1 MSVADNTGFDEY
13 PYPVGGLLM
22 FAGIPSAVSSETFR
36 LCDGS
41 SLSRAEFPELF
52 SVIGTTYGSVSSTTF
67 NLPDTVG
74 RYIQGTNAINNGDT
88 TPGTTGGAEIQFFIT
103 EAEMPP
109 LGAFDG
115 TSGIFWS
122 NPVASI
128 AGNHKYIEYDRPNL
142 DGGNNSGI
150 TETARKQENNPQIT
164 SVNVD
169 FNSITL
175 SHTSAGQE
183 VEIPI
188 TSVTPANL
196 KMQYFIKVRY

>member
-1 MSVADNTGFDEY
+1 MSVANNTGFDEY

-52 SVIGTTYGSVSSTTF
+52 SVIGTTYGSVSGTTF
-67 NLPDTVG
+67 NLPNTVG

-88 TPGTTGGAEIQFFIT
+88 TPGSTGGAEIQFLIT

-115 TSGIFWS
+115 NSGIFYQ
-122 NPVASI
+122 NPVATI
-128 AGNHKYIEYDRPNL
+128 QGNHQYIEYDRPNL
-142 DGGNNSGI
+142 DGGNNAGI
-150 TETARKQENNPQIT
+150 VETARKQNGPQIT
-164 SVNVD
+164 SVNVS

-183 VEIPI
+183 VEIPL
-188 TSVTPANL
+188 TSVTPANMQ
-196 KMQYFIKVRY
+196 MQYFIKVRY